1 RPSAGR
7 PHPDHGPAGVGRRAA
22 RHGHAHARPAR
33 LPRHVPRI
41 RPPGRPGHR
50 PHARRRPAQPG
61 GHRFGCPPHQADPAG
76 VGGALGGPR
85 GRHGPGRA
93 RGGLPARA
101 GAGAAGGRPRH
112 AGHAAVTA
120 REDVLQPLA
129 RLRGDSVV
137 VTTMGAVRPWGR
149 LSSDPLDFA
158 SADSAMGHAA
168 DFALGVALAQPARK
182 VICLNGDGSM
192 LMSLG
197 TLVTIVA
204 SGATNFVLFVLENDT
219 YETTGNQPVP
229 GAGRVDFAG
238 LARAAGF
245 ARVHAFAE
253 AGAFAAALPG
263 ILAGPGPVCV
273 TIK

>member
-1 RPSAGR
+1 M
-7 PHPDHGPAGVGRRAA
+7 
-22 RHGHAHARPAR
+22 
-33 LPRHVPRI
+33 
-41 RPPGRPGHR
+41 
-50 PHARRRPAQPG
+50 
-61 GHRFGCPPHQADPAG
+61 
-76 VGGALGGPR
+76 
-85 GRHGPGRA
+85 
-93 RGGLPARA
+93 
-101 GAGAAGGRPRH
+101 
-112 AGHAAVTA
+112 TA

-273 TIK
+273 TIKVEPGSEGPHTRVADHPAVYMRTSLAESARVLRSALTGAELG